1 MGKKVG
7 DKNFFK
13 KDERYLLKVALDY
26 LTKKGIEFPHS
37 WNEGG
42 GLKYWADKLEL
53 EPVYITTGG
62 GRSYYDG
69 LSMYK
74 LVHALEEKYSKK
86 KAKSIG
92 QQTPPAVTKESTTTT
107 ILSQQ
112 EPKQITIDDV
122 INSTQVL
129 EESAKA
135 LYKAICDCCETLN
148 EIKEK
153 LGGYYYG

>member
-1 MGKKVG
+1 MSRNFCDIVREKYYTGAELGRLLEVRLKK
-7 DKNFFK
+7 
-13 KDERYLLKVALDY
+13 E
-26 LTKKGIEFPHS
+26 GIEPKTYHKGEMVNLLRKAGVQSVDGKWF
-37 WNEGG
+37 
-42 GLKYWADKLEL
+42 GLLAI
-53 EPVYITTGG
+53 PVMKAEFE
-62 GRSYYDG
+62 RV
-69 LSMYK
+69 K
-74 LVHALEEKYSKK
+74 KNPKKK
-86 KAKSIG
+86 KAKPVG
-92 QQTPPAVTKESTTTT
+92 TQTPLAVTKESTTTT